1 MAIVILAF
9 NSGLHGLV
17 MTESVPL
24 YVIGLS
30 NNKPVA
36 NFLKVKFGHTLD
48 KAKKFLPEIIEA
60 KISVKSQNPEGE
72 RTHYDVT
79 STITTSKNLLVYT
92 ESGWDILKI
101 CDELSRKLEGE
112 FPSHDNKRQ
121 RESIRKKKDFD

>member
-1 MAIVILAF
+1 MAIVILVI

-30 NNKPVA
+30 NDKPVA

-60 KISVKSQNPEGE
+60 KISVELQNPEGE

-79 STITTSKNLLVYT
+79 SNITTSKNRFIYT

-101 CDELSRKLEGE
+101 CDELCRKLEGE
-112 FPSHDNKRQ
+112 FPSDDDKRK
-121 RESIRKKKDFD
+121 RESIRKKEYY